1 VTRLE
6 EKLKEMT
13 EEYNSIRKTLVEID
27 NHIKDV
33 GAKKDKL
40 LTKGLELQGAIKALK
55 ELIPKSVESDIIT
68 LTLERKN

>member
-1 VTRLE
+1 MTRLE